1 MKKTFAAAL
10 LIAVSLA
17 ACGSKKE
24 NTTPV
29 NKEPAMEQKTDA
41 TGGAAYGKKADAPAA
56 PK

>member
-1 MKKTFAAAL
+1 MTKTFAAAL
-10 LIAVSLA
+10 LISISLA